1 MFVLEITPEW
11 MPPVIFSSLF
21 TGVFLFVGMISFAN
35 RNDDRDGMSVLL
47 AIVSVVLISGSG
59 ILTIYNH
66 VNPNLKTVDNP
77 YAVSE
82 EQRVKLELDQ
92 DTLEEKIVEALDVDK
107 VELVDYDSAL
117 TKSRAGNMVDFTA
130 VEEGT
135 LVEGKF
141 YFTETTLEIL
151 VSGEADI
158 MEHVSIATE

>member
-1 MFVLEITPEW
+1 MFVLEV
-11 MPPVIFSSLF
+11 PPVWMAPVICASLL
-21 TGVFLFVGMISFAN
+21 TGIILLVGMLSFAN
-35 RNDDRDGMSVLL
+35 RNDDSNRGTEILTIVSVLL
-47 AIVSVVLISGSG
+47 ISASG
-59 ILTIYNH
+59 VLTIYNH
-66 VNPNLKTVDNP
+66 VNPNLETVDNP

-82 EQRVKLELDQ
+82 EQREKLELDHTALQ
-92 DTLEEKIVEALDVDK
+92 EKIVEALDVDK

-117 TKSRAGNMVDFTA
+117 VKSRAGNMVDFTA

-158 MEHVSIATE
+158 VEHVSISTK